1 MFASDCPRLYS
12 TFGEAGR
19 DSNPAPLFS
28 RIGNRGRAPH
38 FVYHLIH
45 GESQHVRI
53 RSHGFQFLDK
63 EVEVC
68 MAKET
73 IFHKLVKNE
82 NSYTQ
87 LLRNLMVRDDVFRT
101 EFLSLLFGEQK
112 ANHVLAAHVHSQYKL
127 ENGGQPDI
135 LVLTSSSCLII
146 EIKTENLTG
155 RTPKQALSSS
165 DSEDDPVTYLHYLQ
179 SKSLMGFDTTL
190 VFLLPPAWKHWRDL
204 EDEIT
209 QLALD
214 GAKKSVAV
222 KQFSWTEVL
231 SHFRRTDKIGGDAFV
246 KEFLDLVAERF
257 GATGFSKEEIDSMT
271 YDTITLA
278 TALKIN
284 SLVAETRAKALEV
297 TDATPLQI
305 TRDEFGF
312 FFKKNNKWVLYFGCW
327 PSGGDESPHAL
338 CFGVDD
344 PTTEVRKAF
353 IRSCE
358 DVYGQVA
365 MERDKWIVGW
375 VPNEDLETSD
385 ATRTVWAKLE
395 QVWNAVATVSE

>member
-1 MFASDCPRLYS
+1 MH
-12 TFGEAGR
+12 
-19 DSNPAPLFS
+19 PL
-28 RIGNRGRAPH
+28 I
-38 FVYHLIH
+38 Y

-53 RSHGFQFLDK
+53 RFHGFQCSD
-63 EVEVC
+63 EEAEVC

-112 ANHVLAAHVHSQYKL
+112 ANDVVAANVHSQCKL
-127 ENGGQPDI
+127 EHGGQPDI
-135 LVLTSSSCLII
+135 LVLTSSSCLIL

-165 DSEDDPVTYLHYLQ
+165 ISDDDPVTYLHYLQ
-179 SKSLMGFDTTL
+179 SKSLMGFDTAL
-190 VFLLPPAWKHWRDL
+190 VFLVPPAWKHWRDL
-204 EDEIT
+204 EDEIA
-209 QLALD
+209 QLTLD
-214 GAKKSVAV
+214 GATKSVV
-222 KQFSWTEVL
+222 VNQFSWTEVL
-231 SHFRRTDKIGGDAFV
+231 SHFRRADKISDDAFV
-246 KEFLDLVAERF
+246 KEFCDLVAERF

-271 YDTITLA
+271 HDTISLA

-284 SLVAETRAKALEV
+284 SLIAETRVKALEV

-312 FFKKNNKWVLYFGCW
+312 FFKKNSKWVLYFGCW
-327 PSGGDESPHAL
+327 LSGGDESPHAL

-344 PTTEVRKAF
+344 PTTDVRKAF
-353 IRSCE
+353 IQSCE

-365 MERDKWIVGW
+365 MVRDKWILGW
-375 VPNEDLETSD
+375 VPDEDLETSD
-385 ATRTVWAKLE
+385 ATRTVWGKLE
-395 QVWNAVATVSE
+395 RVWNAVATVLE

>member
-1 MFASDCPRLYS
+1 M
-12 TFGEAGR
+12 
-19 DSNPAPLFS
+19 
-28 RIGNRGRAPH
+28 PH
-38 FVYHLIH
+38 
-45 GESQHVRI
+45 ES
-53 RSHGFQFLDK
+53 
-63 EVEVC
+63 
-68 MAKET
+68 

-87 LLRNLMVRDDVFRT
+87 LLRNLMVRNDVFRT
-101 EFLSLLFGEQK
+101 EFLSLFFGEQK
-112 ANHVLAAHVHSQYKL
+112 ANHVLAAHIHSQYKL

-135 LVLTSSSCLII
+135 LILTSSSCLII

-155 RTPKQALSSS
+155 RTPKQVLRSV
-165 DSEDDPVTYLHYLQ
+165 SEDDPVTYLHYLQ
-179 SKSLMGFDTTL
+179 SKSLMGFDTAL
-190 VFLLPPAWKHWRDL
+190 VFLVPPAWKHWHDL
-204 EDEIT
+204 EDEIAEIT
-209 QLALD
+209 LN
-214 GAKKSVAV
+214 GAKKAVAV

-231 SHFRRTDKIGGDAFV
+231 SHFRRTDKISGDAFIE
-246 KEFLDLVAERF
+246 EFCNLVAERF
-257 GATGFSKEEIDSMT
+257 GATGFVKEEIDSMA
-271 YDTITLA
+271 YDTISLA

-284 SLVAETRAKALEV
+284 SLIEETRVKALKV

-338 CFGVDD
+338 CFGVED
-344 PTTEVRKAF
+344 PTADVRKAF
-353 IRSCE
+353 IQSCE

-365 MERDKWIVGW
+365 VERDKWIMGW

-385 ATRTVWAKLE
+385 ATRAVWGKLE